1 MLSSIRKFAKTKLA
15 GVFVAIIIIP
25 FAFWGM
31 GSIFSSGNTNNVAKI
46 NDHSIS
52 VQDLMEHINLSK
64 ITLSKLKADIDENI
78 LDQLLSELISKNIL
92 ILEMKDLNLSISDN
106 FLNKK
111 IRKDSNFLD
120 ENNNFS
126 RVKYEK
132 FLLSSNMSAP
142 DFEYKFRQNE
152 LKRILFYYISGGVKS
167 PLFFTNVTY
176 KKQSKKI
183 NLDYIN
189 LEKIYKKKDNFSD
202 EEIKEYIN
210 LNRDKL
216 KEKIISFNYSIITPK
231 ALIGVNEYNNLYFEK
246 IDEID
251 NEISSG
257 TSFKEL
263 TNKYKLSY
271 ETKNNYKSIEKSNDE
286 ESKKL
291 IFNKIYKRAEEK
303 KLQLL
308 DENDYYLLYKIN
320 KVEKVLPSIS
330 DDIFKEKVNNQLQ
343 QELKYKFNKDLM
355 IKISNKNFKESDF
368 TDLAKNYSAEINNIE
383 TQSIKDVSMFNSE
396 SVKYLYSLSKNSF
409 ALITDVN
416 NNVFLINIKNIYE
429 NEISKKSE
437 NFDKYNQLTNADIVN
452 NMFNS
457 YDSLLN
463 NKYKIKINE
472 KTLERVKNYF
482 R

>member
-1 MLSSIRKFAKTKLA
+1 M
-15 GVFVAIIIIP
+15 
-25 FAFWGM
+25 
-31 GSIFSSGNTNNVAKI
+31 
-46 NDHSIS
+46 
-52 VQDLMEHINLSK
+52 
-64 ITLSKLKADIDENI
+64 
-78 LDQLLSELISKNIL
+78 
-92 ILEMKDLNLSISDN
+92 
-106 FLNKK
+106 
-111 IRKDSNFLD
+111 
-120 ENNNFS
+120 
-126 RVKYEK
+126 
-132 FLLSSNMSAP
+132 
-142 DFEYKFRQNE
+142 
-152 LKRILFYYISGGVKS
+152 
-167 PLFFTNVTY
+167 
-176 KKQSKKI
+176 
-183 NLDYIN
+183 
-189 LEKIYKKKDNFSD
+189 
-202 EEIKEYIN
+202 
-210 LNRDKL
+210 
-216 KEKIISFNYSIITPK
+216 
-231 ALIGVNEYNNLYFEK
+231 
-246 IDEID
+246 
-251 NEISSG
+251 
-257 TSFKEL
+257 
-263 TNKYKLSY
+263 
-271 ETKNNYKSIEKSNDE
+271 
-286 ESKKL
+286 
-291 IFNKIYKRAEEK
+291 
-303 KLQLL
+303 

-472 KTLERVKNYF
+472 KTLEKVKNYF

>member
-1 MLSSIRKFAKTKLA
+1 
-15 GVFVAIIIIP
+15 
-25 FAFWGM
+25 
-31 GSIFSSGNTNNVAKI
+31 
-46 NDHSIS
+46 
-52 VQDLMEHINLSK
+52 
-64 ITLSKLKADIDENI
+64 
-78 LDQLLSELISKNIL
+78 
-92 ILEMKDLNLSISDN
+92 
-106 FLNKK
+106 
-111 IRKDSNFLD
+111 
-120 ENNNFS
+120 
-126 RVKYEK
+126 
-132 FLLSSNMSAP
+132 
-142 DFEYKFRQNE
+142 
-152 LKRILFYYISGGVKS
+152 
-167 PLFFTNVTY
+167 
-176 KKQSKKI
+176 
-183 NLDYIN
+183 
-189 LEKIYKKKDNFSD
+189 
-202 EEIKEYIN
+202 
-210 LNRDKL
+210 
-216 KEKIISFNYSIITPK
+216 
-231 ALIGVNEYNNLYFEK
+231 VNEYNNLYFEK
-246 IDEID
+246 IDELD
-251 NEISSG
+251 NEISNG

-263 TNKYKLSY
+263 ANKYKLSY
-271 ETKNNYKSIEKSNDE
+271 ETKNNYNSIEKSNDE

-383 TQSIKDVSMFNSE
+383 TQSIKDVSIFNSE